1 MKRFAMVL
9 VVLIALAMVLVVA
22 VAHVAAAS
30 GSVTAKSA
38 GKEVT
43 AGVAAIQKDGT
54 MAAAYKVAQAE
65 LPMTGSN
72 CQLMLDGYWTGGKD
86 NHPSAGCSDGPT
98 TLAYCA
104 GLNLGKVSQR
114 ALVGA
119 NGRLTKAPQEL
130 VEQCAATGKA
140 AQTVKPADFVNK

>member
-1 MKRFAMVL
+1 MKAVMIVL
-9 VVLIALAMVLVVA
+9 VMVVLFVA
-22 VAHVAAAS
+22 VAPVATAS

-86 NHPSAGCSDGPT
+86 NHPSAACSDGPT

-104 GLNLGKVSQR
+104 ALNLGKVSQR

-119 NGRLTKAPQEL
+119 DGRLTKAPQAL

-140 AQTVKPADFVNK
+140 AQTVTAADFTNK